1 MRDYIQSDYKL
12 SSMSG
17 GDLISWTEGP
27 RPWTE
32 SPRALILTEESAETA
47 ETAENNKRVT
57 RRALRARRFNCACGD
72 RFFELEGVGLARPQ
86 SRKLPLGLGG
96 LTSPS
101 PLYQEHDIINV
112 ALICY
117 L

>member
-17 GDLISWTEGP
+17 GDLIP
-27 RPWTE
+27 RTE

-47 ETAENNKRVT
+47 ENNNWVT
-57 RRALRARRFNCACGD
+57 RRALRAGPFVCACGV